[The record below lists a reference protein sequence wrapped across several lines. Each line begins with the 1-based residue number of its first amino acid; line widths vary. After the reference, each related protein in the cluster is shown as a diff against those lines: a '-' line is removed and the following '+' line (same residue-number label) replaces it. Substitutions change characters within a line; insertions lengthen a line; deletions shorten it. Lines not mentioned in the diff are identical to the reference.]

1 MNWSLKAKE
10 KGKLR
15 SDPQHPPHGRVESSL
30 FPHRSQHGECLH
42 VPSRGR
48 GRSGSPPGPSRAHH
62 QPSLLILPACC
73 YPGLP
78 GRWAR
83 PLPAPT
89 RPLLSGAGPS
99 SCHTSFLAE
108 CGLPG
113 PTEPASHLPAST
125 VQHHGLRGESVGVH
139 GLPALRHAESHDHPP
154 QPRCASAAPAAALP
168 LGAAAP
174 VSAGELSQGCCRE
187 EWTVR
192 ARRTQAYTP
201 MAAQPH
207 IYLQAQLHRWWGTPG
222 VSPTPGQEEGGEH
235 AKLGGGLH
243 EARAQ
248 PRLGLMG
255 YTRRQGQAGVC

>member
-1 MNWSLKAKE
+1 M
-10 KGKLR
+10 
-15 SDPQHPPHGRVESSL
+15 GRVV
-30 FPHRSQHGECLH
+30 QTGEAWGPVLG
-42 VPSRGR
+42 GR
-48 GRSGSPPGPSRAHH
+48 GALGR
-62 QPSLLILPACC
+62 LLNT
-73 YPGLP
+73 
-78 GRWAR
+78 
-83 PLPAPT
+83 PAPP
-89 RPLLSGAGPS
+89 RVPLAGWHLIFPRQEHFHLSCYLSPFSA
-99 SCHTSFLAE
+99 L
-108 CGLPG
+108 
-113 PTEPASHLPAST
+113 
-125 VQHHGLRGESVGVH
+125 GVCYIF
-139 GLPALRHAESHDHPP
+139 AESHDHPP

-222 VSPTPGQEEGGEH
+222 VSPIPGQEEGGEH
-235 AKLGGGLH
+235 AKLGAGLH

>member
-139 GLPALRHAESHDHPP
+139 GLPALRHAGEGWRWGGSSRLGRPGVLCWEAGEP
-154 QPRCASAAPAAALP
+154 WAGCLTPLP
-168 LGAAAP
+168 L
-174 VSAGELSQGCCRE
+174 QG
-187 EWTVR
+187 
-192 ARRTQAYTP
+192 
-201 MAAQPH
+201 
-207 IYLQAQLHRWWGTPG
+207 
-222 VSPTPGQEEGGEH
+222 SP
-235 AKLGGGLH
+235 
-243 EARAQ
+243 
-248 PRLGLMG
+248 
-255 YTRRQGQAGVC
+255 